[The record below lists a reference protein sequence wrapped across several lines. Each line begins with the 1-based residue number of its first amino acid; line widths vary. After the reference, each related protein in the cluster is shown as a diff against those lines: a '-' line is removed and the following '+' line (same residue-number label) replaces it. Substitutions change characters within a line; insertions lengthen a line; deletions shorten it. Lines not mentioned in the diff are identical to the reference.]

1 MVSEHGMTHPFFPT
15 WWGTVRHPPSL
26 RYARPILA
34 AGVSLERMIREG
46 RGIPLDQA
54 VNAHTRARRMGKNDR
69 ALLALAVYGFARNR
83 DGVLRALSGCSVP
96 EGGALALG
104 LLDQLAPERQTDMEL
119 FPGIGDAL
127 ARLQSL
133 RNEWAEILAASR
145 ERPLPDADGKVREAL
160 CALFSVPSFWLDL
173 GPWRSVGEAASELA
187 RGRFPQKP
195 QLRVNPIRA
204 SRARVIEI
212 LSGEGMVGRPTER
225 SPWGIVMDERAAIS
239 RSRVL
244 MEGLAEI
251 QDEGSQLVALACRD
265 ESAKRILDLCAGAG
279 GKSLALSALFGRGA
293 EIVAHDAD
301 AGRLS
306 AGAPRISRSHAG
318 NIRLVHDVNEV
329 RALGPYDLVLVDAPC
344 SSTGTIRRNP
354 DVAWRWQEHDI
365 RAFSTVQGELLRLGR
380 EFTSPG
386 GILVYATCSL
396 LDPENETLVREF
408 LRDHPDCTP
417 EVLPP
422 EMDGESGEAR
432 LSLNLPRF
440 EGDGF
445 FVAKMRKGI

>member
-1 MVSEHGMTHPFFPT
+1 MTHPLFPT
-15 WWGTVRHPPSL
+15 WWGTVRNPPPL

-34 AGVSLERMIREG
+34 AGVPLERLIREG
-46 RGIPLDQA
+46 RGIPLDHA

-83 DGVLRALSGCSVP
+83 DGMLRALSGSSVP

-104 LLDQLAPERQTDMEL
+104 LLDQLAPERREEMEL
-119 FPGIGDAL
+119 FPGVGEAL
-127 ARLQSL
+127 ARLQSF
-133 RNEWAEILAASR
+133 RNEWAEVLEASR
-145 ERPLPDADGKVREAL
+145 ERFLPDADVAAREAL
-160 CALFSVPSFWLDL
+160 CALFSVPFFWLDL

-187 RGRFPQKP
+187 QGRFPQKP
-195 QLRVNPIRA
+195 QLRVNPSRV
-204 SRARVIEI
+204 SRARAIQI

-225 SPWGIVMDERAAIS
+225 SPWGIVMEERAAVS
-239 RSRVL
+239 SSRVL

-265 ESAKRILDLCAGAG
+265 ESAKKILDLCAGAG
-279 GKSLALSALFGRGA
+279 GKSLALSALYGRNA
-293 EIVAHDAD
+293 EVVAHDAD

-306 AGAPRISRSHAG
+306 AAAPRIARAHAG
-318 NIRLVHDVNEV
+318 NIRLVYDPREV
-329 RALGPYDLVLVDAPC
+329 QEAGPYDLVLVDAPC

-354 DVAWRWQEHDI
+354 DVAWRWRENDI
-365 RAFSTVQGELLRLGR
+365 RAFSSAQGELLRLGR
-380 EFTSPG
+380 ELTSPG
-386 GILVYATCSL
+386 GLLVYATCSL

-417 EVLPP
+417 EALPP
-422 EMDGESGEAR
+422 EIDGDSGEAR

-440 EGDGF
+440 DGDGF
-445 FVAKMRKGI
+445 FIAKMRKGIRAGASA